1 MDRGALK
8 SRGYNGYAREG
19 SEEIFRR
26 RTKSETWQKQQ
37 KAEKPEAG
45 KTGVGSPSE
54 VSLDLGKFLNLFVPW
69 VP

>member
-1 MDRGALK
+1 MGMPEKVAKR
-8 SRGYNGYAREG
+8 
-19 SEEIFRR
+19 FFHR

-54 VSLDLGKFLNLFVPW
+54 VS
-69 VP
+69 